1 MNYLETF
8 RVAMAAILANKMRA
22 FLTILG
28 IMIGVLSVILLTSLV
43 SGLKTTITKQIAGLG
58 SNLVIVVPGRIGG
71 SRSPGGV
78 QANRLTFADAIN
90 LKNKLRQDAQVCA
103 VVQKTGTLKRLNIN
117 DKGAAIFGVQANYE
131 KIISLKTEKGRF
143 INEAD
148 VTSGRR
154 VVVIGATV
162 VKNLFGTA
170 SPLNQTIKIAGI
182 NYVVIGIAG
191 SRGSIF
197 GIDQDNSVL
206 IPLTS
211 AQKQFGITSPNTIYI
226 NALKAENVKDIQA
239 KAKAILNK
247 RLTEDDFSVL
257 TQEQALST
265 ISTVTNV
272 LTLGLGGIAAISLIV
287 GGIGIMNIMLVSVT
301 ERTREI
307 GLRKA
312 LGAQTEDI
320 RNQFLIEAV
329 TLSGIGGIIGIV
341 LGILLSLLINNFLQT
356 TITWWSVLLSFGF
369 SMIVGIVFGV
379 APAVRASKLDPIQA
393 LRYE

>member
-1 MNYLETF
+1 MRYQSADSSFPKKKESHRL
-8 RVAMAAILANKMRA
+8 RIILIIA
-22 FLTILG
+22 L
-28 IMIGVLSVILLTSLV
+28 VLSVILLTSLV

-239 KAKAILNK
+239 KAKAIL
-247 RLTEDDFSVL
+247 
-257 TQEQALST
+257 
-265 ISTVTNV
+265 TV
-272 LTLGLGGIAAISLIV
+272 
-287 GGIGIMNIMLVSVT
+287 
-301 ERTREI
+301 
-307 GLRKA
+307 
-312 LGAQTEDI
+312 
-320 RNQFLIEAV
+320 
-329 TLSGIGGIIGIV
+329 
-341 LGILLSLLINNFLQT
+341 
-356 TITWWSVLLSFGF
+356 
-369 SMIVGIVFGV
+369 
-379 APAVRASKLDPIQA
+379 
-393 LRYE
+393 

>member
-1 MNYLETF
+1 M
-8 RVAMAAILANKMRA
+8 
-22 FLTILG
+22 
-28 IMIGVLSVILLTSLV
+28 V